1 MMIPIPFLGWATED
15 EDKEDLVAM
24 LRKQIE
30 IQQMEIGRLQANIH
44 DLESRL
50 YGGSVL

>member
-1 MMIPIPFLGWATED
+1 MIPIPFLGWTTEE

-30 IQQMEIGRLQANIH
+30 IQQMEIGRLYATIH

>member
-1 MMIPIPFLGWATED
+1 MIPIPFLGWATED
-15 EDKEDLVAM
+15 EEDLVEM

-30 IQQMEIGRLQANIH
+30 IQQMEIGRLQATIH